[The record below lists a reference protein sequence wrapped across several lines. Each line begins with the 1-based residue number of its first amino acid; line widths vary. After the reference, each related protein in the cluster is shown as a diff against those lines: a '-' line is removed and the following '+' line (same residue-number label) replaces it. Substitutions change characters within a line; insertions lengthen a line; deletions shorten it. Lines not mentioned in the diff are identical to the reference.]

1 MTDYRSAAEIFVTA
15 FLDYMYKEDILDE
28 FDKKTQKM
36 VRSAGVQKLLDDAEA
51 IFSPRAG
58 KAETDKLT
66 PEQITEA
73 VEASPNVINLQNV
86 FARKIQQNGG
96 ARELLARVLVG
107 DPEAI
112 ILGKELIAANEGE
125 KNFDVP

>member
-15 FLDYMYKEDILDE
+15 FLDYMYKEDICDE

-36 VRSAGVQKLLDDAEA
+36 IRSAGVQKLLDDAEA
-51 IFSPRAG
+51 IFPPRAG
-58 KAETDKLT
+58 KEETDKLT

-96 ARELLARVLVG
+96 ARELLARVLAG
-107 DPEAI
+107 DPEAVV
-112 ILGKELIAANEGE
+112 LGKELIAANEGE